1 MFERK
6 KKKIEVP
13 TIETRTVTV
22 PTAQGLK
29 SMITPAVT
37 AAKEYTQ
44 EAAHQAGEYI
54 DQVKPYIEQGRE
66 LAEKQAE
73 QAKKQAEQ
81 AKKQVENHDGLTEFL
96 ASGAAAREIA
106 SQRTRDAALV
116 LKGEAKA
123 EPVKKGGF
131 AKVVVN
137 LGVLTVVGAL
147 AAVVAQKLRQPKD
160 DPWARPLTD
169 PYVAP
174 AAGRDSSTAGGTGVK
189 VTDVKAT
196 GTPAT
201 GVKVD
206 DAPAGD
212 KEIRQVSDVDAAPGE
227 AEITPVEGQVPT
239 TDHKN

>member
-22 PTAQGLK
+22 PTTQGLK
-29 SMITPAVT
+29 DMITPAVASAAA
-37 AAKEYTQ
+37 AAKEYTH
-44 EAAHQAGEYI
+44 EAAKNAESYLE
-54 DQVKPYIEQGRE
+54 QVKPYLEQGRE

-73 QAKKQAEQ
+73 H
-81 AKKQVENHDGLTEFL
+81 AKKQVANHDGLAELL

-106 SQRTRDAALV
+106 TQRSRDAALV
-116 LKGEAKA
+116 LKGDATVK
-123 EPVKKGGF
+123 PKKKGGF

-174 AAGRDSSTAGGTGVK
+174 AKGRDASTTGGSGVEM
-189 VTDVKAT
+189 TDVAKDAKSTT
-196 GTPAT
+196 GTTTSTTT
-201 GVKVD
+201 GS
-206 DAPAGD
+206 P
-212 KEIRQVSDVDAAPGE
+212 QVTEVTSLNND
-227 AEITPVEGQVPT
+227 AEIIPAAGQVPT
-239 TDHKN
+239 QGDTKN